1 MKVISIA
8 EPGQE
13 SKMLQEERPALRPGS
28 DTVLITVEAFGIN
41 RADLLQRAGR
51 YPAPAGVV
59 QDVPGLEY
67 AGTIAELGEHSGNWS
82 VGDRVMGI
90 VSGGAYAQQVL
101 GNVHHLIPIPEGFS
115 SHDAASIPEAYVTA
129 WDALLLQGEM
139 KEGDKVLIHA
149 VGSGVGRAAVELCLA
164 KGAIPVG
171 TSRTPW
177 KLERIREQYGIETVL
192 RAGEWWKESEW
203 AQSGQFDLILDLVGG
218 QEVNQSLRLL
228 VSQGALIVV
237 GLTAGIRTELRID
250 VLLGKRAR
258 LMGTVLRSRSADEKA
273 ALMSQF
279 VAEVLPMFERGELH
293 SLCEERYS
301 VDQIEQ
307 AHQRMG
313 QNETFGKLVV
323 EW

>member
-1 MKVISIA
+1 MKVLSIVD
-8 EPGQE
+8 PGKE
-13 SKMLQEERPALRPGS
+13 SRMFSEERPALQPGPE
-28 DTVLITVEAFGIN
+28 TALITVEAFGIN

-51 YPAPAGVV
+51 YPAPADVV

-67 AGTIAELGEHSGNWS
+67 AGSIAELGEHSSKWR

-90 VSGGAYAQQVL
+90 VSGGAYADHL
-101 GNVHHLIPIPEGFS
+101 LAHVHHLIPIPEGFAP
-115 SHDAASIPEAYVTA
+115 HEAASVPEAYVTA
-129 WDALLLQGEM
+129 WDALSLQGEM

-177 KLERIREQYGIETVL
+177 KLEKIQKQYGIETVL
-192 RAGEWWKESEW
+192 RAGEWWKDSGW
-203 AQSGQFDLILDLVGG
+203 AQSGEFDLILDLVGG
-218 QEVNQSLRLL
+218 PEVNHSLGLL
-228 VSQGALIVV
+228 VSRGALIVV
-237 GLTAGIRTELRID
+237 GLTAGIRAELRLDI
-250 VLLGKRAR
+250 LLGKRAR
-258 LMGTVLRSRSADEKA
+258 LMGTVLRSRSIHEKA
-273 ALMSQF
+273 ALMSRF
-279 VAEVLPMFERGELH
+279 GREVLPLFERGELH